1 MAGGKLTPRQKMI
14 NMMYLVLTALLAL
27 NISKDILQALT
38 KLESGLGKTAEVV
51 AKKNAEV
58 YAQFDKAAQDNP
70 TKAGPWREK
79 AYEVKGR
86 SEELIAEIAT
96 IKQQLIEVTGG
107 TVKDEAGME
116 QPKALDNHSKV
127 ANMMLNEKKGEELQQ
142 KIEAF
147 RQSMVGYV
155 ADNPQLKSSI
165 ETAFNTDEQV
175 VGDAKVTWPH
185 ATFEHYPLIAVLAF
199 LTDYQAKVRNTEADV
214 IGYLQYNIGKS
225 DFKFTGVRAMVMPK
239 SNYVIQGETYEADVF
254 LAAYDDTQDPTI
266 IINGEKLSA
275 DKIQGGIGKIA
286 FPANSVGEVEWGGVI
301 KLIQNGEEKSY
312 DIAASYRVA
321 PPSVVISPTKMN
333 VLYRG
338 VDNPLD
344 IGVPGVDPAKVKVS
358 GPGVRDL
365 GKGQYVADVTSV
377 SGKEMTISVSVIDDE
392 GKAQPMGKKEFRI
405 KSVPDATGSQLGQA
419 NTLRSASFIK
429 NTPLQADLKDFPFD
443 LELEVTSFEVVV
455 PGFPP
460 SKVNGKTIPGDVKQ
474 LIDKVK
480 NGSTIAFRNI
490 KAKGPKGLRVDVAGF
505 TMDVNN

>member
-1 MAGGKLTPRQKMI
+1 
-14 NMMYLVLTALLAL
+14 
-27 NISKDILQALT
+27 
-38 KLESGLGKTAEVV
+38 
-51 AKKNAEV
+51 
-58 YAQFDKAAQDNP
+58 
-70 TKAGPWREK
+70 
-79 AYEVKGR
+79 
-86 SEELIAEIAT
+86 
-96 IKQQLIEVTGG
+96 
-107 TVKDEAGME
+107 
-116 QPKALDNHSKV
+116 
-127 ANMMLNEKKGEELQQ
+127 
-142 KIEAF
+142 
-147 RQSMVGYV
+147 
-155 ADNPQLKSSI
+155 
-165 ETAFNTDEQV
+165 
-175 VGDAKVTWPH
+175 
-185 ATFEHYPLIAVLAF
+185 
-199 LTDYQAKVRNTEADV
+199 
-214 IGYLQYNIGKS
+214 
-225 DFKFTGVRAMVMPK
+225 
-239 SNYVIQGETYEADVF
+239 
-254 LAAYDDTQDPTI
+254 
-266 IINGEKLSA
+266 
-275 DKIQGGIGKIA
+275 
-286 FPANSVGEVEWGGVI
+286 
-301 KLIQNGEEKSY
+301 
-312 DIAASYRVA
+312 
-321 PPSVVISPTKMN
+321 MN

-460 SKVNGKTIPGDVKQ
+460 AKVNGKTVPGDVKQ